1 MVFSVAIRRGKG
13 WVNMPE
19 PGSERAPPV
28 LSPNASQLMRILL
41 TQKSPQDLWNV
52 LDALPRGIG
61 TWEDIMETVAELR
74 RKRNWQSVIMVR
86 CAR

>member
-1 MVFSVAIRRGKG
+1 M
-13 WVNMPE
+13 NMPE

-28 LSPNASQLMRILL
+28 LNPGASELMRHLMS
-41 TQKSPQDLWNV
+41 QKSAQDVWNV

-61 TWEDIMETVAELR
+61 SWEDIMETIAELR

-86 CAR
+86 YAP